1 MYFILR
7 LISQKESNWFQSS
20 GLIIQLSV
28 RIGVMT
34 NGMHDLPF
42 IMSEASENKKVCVDV
57 VLVMDEVV
65 ADSHDAN

>member
-1 MYFILR
+1 
-7 LISQKESNWFQSS
+7 
-20 GLIIQLSV
+20 
-28 RIGVMT
+28 MT

-42 IMSEASENKKVCVDV
+42 IMSEASENKEVFVDV